1 MNDVLRNNGRESD
14 IQRERPHPSKTAFV
28 KADFFGFTDYHG
40 NVTVQPTGL
49 LSVQLH
55 SNEWLINEKKTSVHR
70 SQYTEPQYT
79 PNRLGSFRNSSNVI
93 IHSTKIVIVQKR
105 RIN

>member
-1 MNDVLRNNGRESD
+1 MFYVTMAERVTFNGKDPIPVRLL
-14 IQRERPHPSKTAFV
+14 IV
-28 KADFFGFTDYHG
+28 KAGFWGFIDYHG